1 MVLLKDTTIGVA
13 NRTTEDIGTE
23 GDEDLQQVFRGS
35 DVESIE
41 EIIDNVIE
49 SNGRSRKTLILILQ
63 KIQNRLGYLP
73 RWSLELVSNNLKVP
87 LSNIYGVATFYHQ
100 FSMEL
105 PGEYVIQVCMGTA
118 CHIKGNSENYNFILN
133 LLNINPGE
141 NTSRD
146 RLFTVF
152 KVRCL
157 GCCSLA
163 PVIKVN
169 DEIYGEVDFKKIR
182 KIVSK
187 YRATARGRKDNGM
200 EVYR

>member
-1 MVLLKDTTIGVA
+1 M
-13 NRTTEDIGTE
+13 
-23 GDEDLQQVFRGS
+23 QQVSRGV
-35 DVESIE
+35 DVEFIE
-41 EIIDNVIE
+41 EVINNVIE

-73 RWSLELVSNNLKVP
+73 RWSLELVSNHLQIP

-100 FSMEL
+100 FNMEP
-105 PGEYVIQVCMGTA
+105 PGENIIQICMGTA
-118 CHIKGNSENYNFILN
+118 CHIKGNSENYNFLLN
-133 LLNINPGE
+133 LLNINSGE
-141 NTSRD
+141 NTSKD
-146 RLFTVF
+146 GLFTVF

-182 KIVSK
+182 WIISK
-187 YRATARGRKDNGM
+187 HRAKAKGKEHT
-200 EVYR
+200 EVNR

>member
-1 MVLLKDTTIGVA
+1 MSPREQQSNG
-13 NRTTEDIGTE
+13 G
-23 GDEDLQQVFRGS
+23 EDLQQQVSR
-35 DVESIE
+35 DVDVAFIE
-41 EIIDNVIE
+41 EVINNVIE

-73 RWSLELVSNNLKVP
+73 KWSLELVSNNLKVP
-87 LSNIYGVATFYHQ
+87 LSSIYGVATFYHQ
-100 FSMEL
+100 FNMEP
-105 PGEYVIQVCMGTA
+105 PGENIIQICMGTA
-118 CHIKGNSENYNFILN
+118 CHIKGNSENYNFLLN

-141 NTSRD
+141 NTSKD

-169 DEIYGEVDFKKIR
+169 DEIYGEVDFKKLRRI
-182 KIVSK
+182 ISK
-187 YRATARGRKDNGM
+187 YRTKTKGESYG
-200 EVYR
+200 EI